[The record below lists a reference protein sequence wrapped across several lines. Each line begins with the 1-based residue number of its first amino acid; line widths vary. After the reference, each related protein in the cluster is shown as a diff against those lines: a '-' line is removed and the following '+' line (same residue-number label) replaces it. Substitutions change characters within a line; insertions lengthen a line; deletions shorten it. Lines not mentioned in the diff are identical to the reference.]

1 MAGPAPAPGA
11 VPELDRLRRDVAAY
25 FPVYDTRITA
35 YSVVFLVQVDLAE
48 LEGRFDRMRQE
59 FWARGYVPAI
69 RHERGEYVVEVV
81 RRPNRKVRSLAGLTN
96 VVLLALTLVTTV
108 SAGAFIWLAYAG
120 ATALSATDFLYGG
133 VYFALPLMAI
143 LGLHEFAH
151 FVLARR
157 HHVEASLPYFIPVPP
172 PFVLFGTFG
181 AFISL
186 REPIPDRKAL
196 LDIGAAGPIAGFL
209 VAVPITLAGL
219 YLSAHTAPPPL
230 TACVPSFLG
239 GNYGSFAIGPSR
251 VWVGLSLFFPVGAFG
266 SLHPLALAG
275 WVGLLV
281 TAINLLPAGQLDGG
295 HVFRALFGERS
306 RYASWAAFGLLLVL
320 TLFYPGWLL
329 FALLIFFLGIR
340 HPPPLNDLVRL
351 DAKRW
356 AVGALAVGILV
367 SGFVIQPIIT
377 PTGEF
382 AGTVGT
388 VGHPPL
394 APGQAMAD
402 TVNLTIQNRDTLPH
416 GYLLSGT
423 VRSVIAATPGGTQPL
438 TGANLT
444 AFLANSTWTVQLPN
458 GTLLATAGSGELRL
472 PSTIYVALA
481 AGDSATY
488 RIGYANSAQATVD
501 IELTVSLVCAGSFG
515 AAAQQFAFAAS

>member
-1 MAGPAPAPGA
+1 MAGAAPAPGA

-25 FPVYDTRITA
+25 FPVYDTRLTP
-35 YSVVFLVQVDLAE
+35 YSVVFMVQADPRE
-48 LEGRFDRMRQE
+48 LESRFDRMRQE
-59 FWARGYVPAI
+59 FWPRGYVPAI
-69 RHERGEYVVEVV
+69 RQERGEYLVEVV
-81 RRPNRKVRSLAGLTN
+81 RRPSRKVRSWAGITN

-108 SAGAFIWLAYAG
+108 LAGAFIWLAYTGG
-120 ATALSATDFLYGG
+120 ASLTLPDFLNGA
-133 VYFALPLMAI
+133 VFFAVPLMAI
-143 LGLHEFAH
+143 LGLHELAH
-151 FVLARR
+151 YVLARR

-209 VAVPITLAGL
+209 VALPVTLGGL
-219 YLSAHTAPPPL
+219 YLSAHSAALPL

-239 GNYGSFAIGPSR
+239 VNYGNFAIGPSLF
-251 VWVGLSLFFPVGAFG
+251 WSALSLFFPVGSFS

-295 HVFRALFGERS
+295 HVFRALFGEKS
-306 RYASWAAFGLLLVL
+306 RYASWAAFGLLLAL

-329 FALLIFFLGIR
+329 FAILIFFLGIR

-356 AVGALAVGILV
+356 AVGAVAVGILV
-367 SGFVIQPIIT
+367 SGFVVQPIIT
-377 PTGEF
+377 PTGDF
-382 AGTVGT
+382 TGTLGS
-388 VGHPPL
+388 VGHAPL
-394 APGQAMAD
+394 GAGQAMSD
-402 TVNLTIQNRDTLPH
+402 TVNLTVLNTDSLPH
-416 GYLLSGT
+416 GYVLGAT
-423 VRSVIAATPGGTQPL
+423 VRSVIASTAGGTQPL

-444 AFLANSTWTVQLPN
+444 AFLANSTWTLRLPN
-458 GTLLATAGSGELRL
+458 GTLLSETGTGSLVLPAG
-472 PSTIYVALA
+472 YFVALDPGA
-481 AGDSATY
+481 SAVFAV
-488 RIGYANSAQATVD
+488 GYANANQATVD
-501 IELTVSLVCAGSFG
+501 IALTVELVCSASFNGSPQSFD
-515 AAAQQFAFAAS
+515 FSAS